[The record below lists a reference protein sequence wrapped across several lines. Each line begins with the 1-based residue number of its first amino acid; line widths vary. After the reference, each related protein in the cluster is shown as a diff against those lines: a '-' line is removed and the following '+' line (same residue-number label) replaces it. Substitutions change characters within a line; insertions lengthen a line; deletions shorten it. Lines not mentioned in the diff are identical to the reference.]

1 MNIGFDAKR
10 AFLNRSGLGNY
21 SRLVIQSLMKYHG
34 EHSYFLFTPSVH
46 PKIFNPK
53 DLVHAEIRT
62 PRKFH
67 QRYFNATWRSF
78 GIASELGKDNI
89 SVYHGLSGEIPHNI
103 HTYGTLSVVTIH
115 DLIFLHYPD
124 LYKRIDRKIYEKKFR
139 YACNNA
145 DKIIAISEQTKAD
158 IVNFFNIDE
167 SKITVLYQ
175 GCQEI
180 FQHEVATEQ
189 KQSIKTKYK
198 LPDNYV
204 LYVGTVE
211 KRKNLMSVV
220 KAIHEGNI
228 DTTLVAIGKQTKYS
242 ALVSEY
248 IVKHKLKNIRFL
260 DKVSNEELPAIYQAA
275 TVFIYPSLFEG
286 FGIPIIEALYSGVPV
301 ITSKGGCFAEAGGPD
316 SCYVDTKT
324 PEAISAAIKQLLSD
338 ESLRKKMVE
347 SGLKYVHKFDHQIL
361 TDQLISIYKS
371 LSNE

>member
-21 SRLVIQSLMKYHG
+21 SRLVIHSLMKYHG
-34 EHSYFLFTPSVH
+34 ENNYFLFTPSVH
-46 PKIFNPK
+46 TKIFNPK
-53 DLVHAEIRT
+53 DFFHAEIRT
-62 PRKFH
+62 PRRFH

-78 GIASELGKDNI
+78 GIASELGKDKI

-103 HTYGTLSVVTIH
+103 HTYETRSVVTIH
-115 DLIFLHYPD
+115 DLIFLHYPE

-139 YACNNA
+139 YACSNA

-158 IVNFFNIDE
+158 IVNFFGVDE
-167 SKITVLYQ
+167 SHVTILYQ
-175 GCQEI
+175 GCQGI
-180 FQHEVATEQ
+180 FQQQVTSEQ
-189 KQSIKTKYK
+189 KKSIKSKYK

-220 KAIHEGNI
+220 KAIHEGKI
-228 DTTLVAIGKQTKYS
+228 DITLVAIGKQTKYS

-260 DKVSNEELPAIYQAA
+260 DGVMNNELPALYQAA
-275 TVFIYPSLFEG
+275 TIFIYPSLFEG

-301 ITSKGGCFAEAGGPD
+301 ITSKGGCFSEAGGPG
-316 SCYVDTKT
+316 SCYVDTKS
-324 PEAISAAIKQLLSD
+324 PEAIADAMKQLLSD
-338 ESLRKKMVE
+338 EQLRRKMIDD
-347 SGLKYVHKFDHQIL
+347 GLNYVHKFDHQTL
-361 TDQLISIYKS
+361 AGQLNSIYQS
-371 LSNE
+371 LTNE